1 MLSNCKRR
9 VRRTVNLYTRRVP
22 YEIVCIMVYTH
33 CTEPAPEPGPGP
45 GRPPGSTVHTA
56 RVRDRVRENIMLF
69 CLHVLEIA
77 LNEPRG
83 FVVEMIKRRNVVNR

>member
-1 MLSNCKRR
+1 
-9 VRRTVNLYTRRVP
+9 
-22 YEIVCIMVYTH
+22 MVYTH
-33 CTEPAPEPGPGP
+33 CTEPAPGPGPGP

-56 RVRDRVRENIMLF
+56 RVRDRVRDRKNIMLF

-77 LNEPRG
+77 LNDPRG